1 MRGRLIKPAD
11 EMTNNRVQRRP
22 FTNVILSEAKNP
34 ASIAWPLLVG
44 VLGTAIALIFAR
56 AATGLID
63 DDAYIFLRYA
73 EHLATGD
80 GLAFNAGEPSA
91 GVTSVLWVCLLAAV
105 RWLTEAD
112 LIIIAQTVGAVCFG
126 GALAIMTWTVEAD
139 GQAPVARVAGVVAAL
154 SPVFICQAISGMEV
168 ALNMLLVAA
177 AIAAISRA
185 GLLASV
191 TTGLA
196 YLTRP
201 DNLLLAPVLLILR
214 PRRRALATIGACLI
228 ASALPWALYC
238 HHVSGSF
245 LPPTRI
251 GKLLVFLPGWYGIT
265 LAEFSALP
273 IVARLA
279 FTLRALERVASLFTE
294 GQARALIPWL
304 LLLPFGFAHVSRAVR
319 APLLL
324 LALSAIAYALFFPL
338 VKLRYFVHLL
348 PWLIPIALAA
358 IARLAQRS
366 WRVLFVLILFAH
378 VALCGRALPRYR
390 DWVACEGTKTLA
402 GQWLAEHTAPDAR
415 LALEPIGAIGYHSH
429 RYIVDLGG
437 LISAD
442 VWPVIRNGPQF
453 NPNELLAYL
462 RMHRADY
469 LIDAIDGPW
478 AERMLHALPD
488 SLHLDATTPGPEGCG
503 VVGVYAVRR

>member
-1 MRGRLIKPAD
+1 MIDHRS
-11 EMTNNRVQRRP
+11 QRP
-22 FTNVILSEAKNP
+22 FANVILNEARNP
-34 ASIAWPLLVG
+34 SSIAWSLILG
-44 VLGTAIALIFAR
+44 VLGTTIALIFAH
-56 AATGLID
+56 AAAGLID

-73 EHLATGD
+73 EHLANGD
-80 GLAFNAGEPSA
+80 GLAFNVGEPSA
-91 GVTSVLWVCLLAAV
+91 GVTSVLWVGVLAGV
-105 RWLTEAD
+105 RWLTDAD
-112 LIIIAQTVGAVCFG
+112 LIVIAQTVGAVCFG

-201 DNLLLAPVLLILR
+201 DNLVLAPVLLALR
-214 PRRRALATIGACLI
+214 PRRRALATIGACVI
-228 ASALPWALYC
+228 VCALPWALYC

-279 FTLRALERVASLFTE
+279 FTLRALERVALLFTE
-294 GQARALIPWL
+294 GQARVLVPWL
-304 LLLPFGFAHVSRAVR
+304 LLLPFGLAHVKRAVR
-319 APLLL
+319 APLVLL
-324 LALSAIAYALFFPL
+324 VLSAIAYALFFPL

-358 IARLAQRS
+358 ITRLTQRS
-366 WRVLFVLILFAH
+366 RRVLFVLILFAQ
-378 VALCGRALPRYR
+378 VALCWRALPRYR
-390 DWVACEGTKTLA
+390 DWVTCEGTKTRA
-402 GQWLAEHTAPDAR
+402 GKWLAEHTAPDAR
-415 LALEPIGAIGYHSH
+415 LALEPIGAIGYYSH

-442 VWPVIRNGPQF
+442 VWPVIRNGPDF
-453 NPNELLAYL
+453 DPNELLAYL
-462 RMHRADY
+462 RMRHADY
-469 LIDAIDGPW
+469 LIDAVDGPW
-478 AERMLHALPD
+478 AGRLLRALPD
-488 SLHLDATTPGPEGCG
+488 ALHLEATIRGLEGCG
-503 VVGVYAVRR
+503 AVGVYAVQR

>member
-11 EMTNNRVQRRP
+11 EMTNSPIHRQSNPHV
-22 FTNVILSEAKNP
+22 VLSEVKNLS
-34 ASIAWPLLVG
+34 SIAWSLIVG
-44 VLGTAIALIFAR
+44 MLGTTIALIFAH
-56 AATGLID
+56 AASGLID

-73 EHLATGD
+73 DHLARGD
-80 GLAFNAGEPSA
+80 GLAFNTGEPSA
-91 GVTSVLWVCLLAAV
+91 GVTSVLWVCLLAGV

-112 LIIIAQTVGAVCFG
+112 LILIAQTVGAVCFG
-126 GALAIMTWTVEAD
+126 GALAIMTWAVEAD
-139 GQAPVARVAGVVAAL
+139 GRAPVARVAGVIAAL

-177 AIAAISRA
+177 AIAAIERA
-185 GLLASV
+185 GLLASAA
-191 TTGLA
+191 TGLA
-196 YLTRP
+196 YLARP
-201 DNLLLAPVLLILR
+201 DNLLLAPVLLVLR
-214 PRRRALATIGACLI
+214 PRRRALATIAACLI
-228 ASALPWALYC
+228 TGALPWALYC

-265 LAEFSALP
+265 RAEFSALP
-273 IVARLA
+273 IVARVT
-279 FTLRALERVASLFTE
+279 FTLRTLERVALLFTE

-304 LLLPFGFAHVSRAVR
+304 LLLPFGLAHVSRAVR

-324 LALSAIAYALFFPL
+324 LVLSAIAYALFFPL

-366 WRVLFVLILFAH
+366 WRALFVLILFAH

-390 DWVACEGTKTLA
+390 DWVACEGTKTIA
-402 GQWLAEHTAPDAR
+402 GRWLAEHTAPDAR

-437 LISAD
+437 LTSAD
-442 VWPVIRNGPQF
+442 VWPVIRNGPGF
-453 NPNELLAYL
+453 DPKELLAYL
-462 RMHRADY
+462 RTHRADY
-469 LIDAIDGPW
+469 LIDAVDGPW
-478 AERMLHALPD
+478 AGRMLHALPD
-488 SLHLDATTPGPEGCG
+488 SLDLEATIRGPEGCG
-503 VVGVYAVRR
+503 TVGVYAVRR